1 MRKLIFIFYFVLTH
15 QALFSQQPEEL
26 KKILQTSKI
35 DTVKLQALTDLN
47 WIYSSSDVD
56 LSMKYALQELKLA
69 NEKKLP
75 KWIAQGYNDIA
86 ISFYKMNKMDSSRL
100 YNIKAL
106 EIRKELKDSM
116 TLISSYSKL
125 GTIERD
131 LGNYE
136 KALNYQLQAL
146 KIAEIKNEGLE
157 AVTLNNI
164 SIIFEKLK
172 QYNKAIDF
180 ASRAVKKNSA
190 VGNEYGAAQ
199 AYGNMAIGY
208 QNLKNY
214 SKSNEYFK
222 KALETFEKV
231 GDLESQAAVYNNL
244 AINLRAEKRNTEAL
258 KYYEKALKIA
268 KEQKDYL
275 SVNLYA
281 HNISCVHRD
290 LGNYEL
296 AKQYSLESLKNT
308 QNINKAQLLL
318 NYRQLA
324 TVYGYLKDGKNV
336 EYYLDKY
343 ASLKDSVFSTETAS
357 SVAEM
362 EVAYNTEKTL
372 KELAEEKARVAEK
385 ERINALNQLKLESR
399 KRWMYIGFIL
409 AAVFVFVAIWVYRNQ
424 KQKLETKKREFE
436 LSQQLEKAVYEK
448 SFAEEKIRI
457 SRELHDNIGSHLTFM
472 ISSLDN
478 LPYTKDP
485 EKRLVKLTELSNF
498 GRLTMK
504 DLRDTIWAM
513 NHDGGSLDDLLTRI
527 NELRKVLPNSIELQ
541 VENQIPV
548 HYSLNGLQLLNEYR
562 IVQEALQNTIKYAN
576 ASRFNIVFKLE
587 NNIFQMILSDNGTG
601 FNPDEQSLGNGLL
614 NMKKRCEDIQGI
626 FQVISSSEAGTQI
639 KCDFH
644 F

>member
-1 MRKLIFIFYFVLTH
+1 MKKLIIIICYFLTH
-15 QALFSQQPEEL
+15 QILLSQEPEEL
-26 KKILQTSKI
+26 KKTLQTSKV
-35 DTVKLQALTDLN
+35 DTIQLQALSDLN
-47 WIYSSSDVD
+47 WIYSNSDLE
-56 LSMKYALQELKLA
+56 LSKKYALQELKLA
-69 NEKKLP
+69 KEKKLP
-75 KWIAQGYNDIA
+75 KWIAQGYNDLA
-86 ISFYKMNKMDSSRL
+86 ISFYKMNKMDSSRI

-106 EIRKELKDSM
+106 EIRKDLKDSM
-116 TLISSYSKL
+116 GIISSFSKL
-125 GTIERD
+125 GNLERD
-131 LGNYE
+131 LGNYQ
-136 KALNYQLQAL
+136 ASLNYQLQAL

-172 QYNKAIDF
+172 QYNKAIEF
-180 ASRAVKKNSA
+180 ASKAAQKNHA
-190 VGNEYGAAQ
+190 IGNEYGAAQ
-199 AYGNMAIGY
+199 AFGNMAIGY

-222 KALETFEKV
+222 KALGTFEKV

-244 AINLRAEKRNTEAL
+244 AINLRAEKRNAEAL

-268 KEQKDYL
+268 KEQKDHL
-275 SVNLYA
+275 SINLYA

-343 ASLKDSVFSTETAS
+343 ASLKDSVFSSETAS

-362 EVAYNTEKTL
+362 EVAYNTEKAL

-513 NHDGGSLDDLLTRI
+513 NHDGGSMDDLLTRI
-527 NELRKVLPNSIELQ
+527 NELRKVLPANLDLKIQSDVNSDTTI
-541 VENQIPV
+541 
-548 HYSLNGLQLLNEYR
+548 NGLKLLNVYR
-562 IVQEALQNTIKYAN
+562 IIQEALQNTIKYASASEFLIAFTAKEN
-576 ASRFNIVFKLE
+576 A
-587 NNIFQMILSDNGTG
+587 ILMLLKDNGTG
-601 FNPDEQSLGNGLL
+601 FVIGEQELGNGLL
-614 NMKKRCEDIQGI
+614 NMKKRCEDIGGTFSIQSSPFGGTE
-626 FQVISSSEAGTQI
+626 ISCLI
-639 KCDFH
+639 
-644 F
+644 